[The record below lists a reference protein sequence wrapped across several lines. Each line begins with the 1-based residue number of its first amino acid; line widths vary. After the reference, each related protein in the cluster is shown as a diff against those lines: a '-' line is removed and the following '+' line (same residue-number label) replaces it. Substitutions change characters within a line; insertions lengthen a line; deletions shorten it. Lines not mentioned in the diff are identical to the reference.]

1 MSTGTLLAIVIPVA
15 VVIVLIALAI
25 FLDRRRQRRLRER
38 FGAEYDRTVE
48 ETGSRRVAEYD
59 LGAREERHE
68 SLDIRPL
75 APDRRQRY
83 AREWRGVQEH
93 FVDRPETAVHD
104 ADQLVTALMRE
115 RGYPTD
121 DFEQRARD
129 LSVEHGR
136 TLEHYRAA
144 HEVDRLGSEHRAT
157 TEQLRG
163 AMIHYRVLFD
173 ELLSDG
179 NRPGSGR
186 S

>member
-1 MSTGTLLAIVIPVA
+1 MSTGTILAIVIPVA
-15 VVIVLIALAI
+15 VVLVLIAVAVALQ
-25 FLDRRRQRRLRER
+25 RRRRRRLQEN
-38 FGAEYDRTVE
+38 FGPEYDRAVD
-48 ETGSRRVAEYD
+48 ETGSRRAAEQELD
-59 LGAREERHE
+59 AREKRHD

-75 APDRRQRY
+75 PPELKDRY
-83 AREWRGVQEH
+83 AREWQGVQEQ
-93 FVDRPETAVHD
+93 FVDRPESSVHD
-104 ADQLVTALMRE
+104 ADRLVTALMRE

-144 HEVDRLGSEHRAT
+144 HEIDRLSADHRAT

-173 ELLSDG
+173 ELLADG
-179 NRPGSGR
+179 NRSGSGR

>member
-1 MSTGTLLAIVIPVA
+1 MSTGTLLAIIIPVA
-15 VVIVLIALAI
+15 VVILLIAVAI
-25 FLDRRRQRRLRER
+25 VLDRRRRRRLQER
-38 FGAEYDRTVE
+38 FGDEYDRTVDE
-48 ETGSRRVAEYD
+48 AGSRRAAERD
-59 LGAREERHE
+59 LGEREKRHE

-75 APDRRQRY
+75 DPGLRDRY
-83 AREWRGVQEH
+83 AREWRGVQEQ
-93 FVDRPETAVHD
+93 FVDRPESAVHD
-104 ADQLVTALMRE
+104 ADRLVTALMRE

-144 HEVDRLGSEHRAT
+144 HEVDRLSSDHRAT

-173 ELLSDG
+173 ELLTDG
-179 NRPGSGR
+179 NQSGSGR

>member
-1 MSTGTLLAIVIPVA
+1 MSTGTLLAIIIPIA
-15 VVIVLIALAI
+15 VVIVLVTLAI
-25 FLDRRRQRRLRER
+25 VLDRRRRSRLRER
-38 FGAEYDRTVE
+38 FGPEYDRTVDE
-48 ETGSRRVAEYD
+48 AGGRRAAEYD
-59 LGAREERHE
+59 LGSREKRHE

-75 APDRRQRY
+75 APGMRERY
-83 AREWRGVQEH
+83 AREWRGVQEQ
-93 FVDRPETAVHD
+93 FVDRPESAVHD
-104 ADQLVTALMRE
+104 ADRLVTALMRE

-121 DFEQRARD
+121 DFDQQTRD
-129 LSVEHGR
+129 LSVEHGN

-144 HEVDRLGSEHRAT
+144 HEVERLDSDHPAT

-173 ELLSDG
+173 ELLSNG